1 MPVYEYECDNCI
13 EGYNSSID
21 ALVAKL
27 NKTNAANIMKS
38 NPGIIY
44 VEVYDD
50 KKDKRVFALGEKGK
64 YNVRRYR
71 HKVKNDKSLYFEVK
85 NYKFSEL
92 IYNKEE
98 EKDLVCP
105 HCKSDKL
112 RRVPSLFKAI
122 LDDKNKRAPRPGDEL
137 RYHLEYK
144 QMKDEEMASSWV
156 GPEYLNQYF
165 ND

>member
-13 EGYNSSID
+13 ERYNSSID

-27 NKTNAANIMKS
+27 NKTNATKIMKS
-38 NPGIIY
+38 NPGILY

-50 KKDKRVFALGEKGK
+50 KKDKPVFALGEKGK
-64 YNVRRYR
+64 YNARRYR
-71 HKVKNDKSLYFEVK
+71 HKVKNNKSLYFEVK

-105 HCKSDKL
+105 HCKSDKV
-112 RRVPSLFKAI
+112 RRIFSTFRAI
-122 LDDKNKRAPRPGDEL
+122 LDNKDKRAPRPGDDL
-137 RYHLEYK
+137 KYHLDYK
-144 QMKDEEMASSWV
+144 IKKDEEIASSWV
-156 GPEYLNQYF
+156 GPDYLNQYF